1 MTPKRKDRAKGKNGA
16 GHVSRLPSGN
26 WRWRVTVGIR
36 PDGTPISVGG
46 TEETEKAAERAKV
59 LALADHL
66 RGGVSQPDRV
76 TTGEW
81 LDRWLAGKRA
91 HLAAKTH
98 HNYVKIIE
106 RHIVPVLGRKRLQSL
121 RPADLHGLYAA
132 LTAKGLVDTQRQV
145 HNVLHAAFDEA
156 VRLDLIP
163 RNPADVVRPAPPRRD
178 PDAAADAK
186 ALTAEEVGKLLLV
199 LRQDRWG
206 LIFEFMLMTGM
217 RRAEVC
223 GLRWED
229 VDLEKGRLRFR
240 HNLVTVGGK
249 PTLGPPKTKSRAR
262 PLRLSAEAVDC
273 LRRQAAQQD
282 LERAALGPGPVKGH
296 AKSYVRKRT
305 WEDSGFVFTAL
316 YGAPLHPDRLRSY
329 LIRFYEAAG
338 IRHVTNHGLRHT
350 HASLMLR
357 RGAPLEVVSQK
368 LGHARASFTADVYRH
383 VYEDEH
389 EAWALNLSDLIE

>member
-106 RHIVPVLGRKRLQSL
+106 RHIVPMLGRKRLQSL
-121 RPADLHGLYAA
+121 RPADLHGLYAV

-186 ALTAEEVGKLLLV
+186 ALTAAEVGKLLLV

-262 PLRLSAEAVDC
+262 PLRLSTEAVDC

-296 AKSYVRKRT
+296 AKSYVRKRV
-305 WEDSGFVFTAL
+305 WEDTGFVFTAL
-316 YGAPLHPDRLRSY
+316 YGAPLHPD
-329 LIRFYEAAG
+329 
-338 IRHVTNHGLRHT
+338 
-350 HASLMLR
+350 
-357 RGAPLEVVSQK
+357 
-368 LGHARASFTADVYRH
+368 
-383 VYEDEH
+383 
-389 EAWALNLSDLIE
+389 